1 MRGTERRGRTTGVGL
16 RLQNFHIT
24 FFAIVLGMAGFS
36 LAVQKLAGGGIGL
49 VPKLAGAATILVGF
63 TVVLFAAI
71 GVIYAAKAARYPAAV
86 ADEMRHPVKIS
97 FFPLVAKIL
106 LVLSVI
112 FLDRS
117 MAVSRGLWMAGTAL
131 QLMAS
136 LLIISS
142 WMHHARYAI
151 EHVTPAWFIPIVGA
165 LIVPIAG
172 VAHGFVEISW
182 FFFAIGLI
190 FWGVLFT
197 VLMYR
202 LVFHPPIPSRLLPTL
217 FILFAPPAI
226 GFISYAK
233 LVGLTD
239 AAGPDAFARIL
250 YYFSLFVLALVL
262 LRARVFARI
271 RFALSWW
278 AYSFP
283 LAAHALA
290 TILMLHLTHVFGYRV
305 LALVEVAILTALIA
319 GLIVLTVRSVLR
331 SEICVAE

>member
-1 MRGTERRGRTTGVGL
+1 MKDTNRDRAVGTEP
-16 RLQNFHIT
+16 RLKNFHIT
-24 FFAIVLGMAGFS
+24 FFAIALGMAGFS
-36 LAVQKLAGGGIGL
+36 LAVQKLAGGGAGI
-49 VPKLAGAATILVGF
+49 VPALEHAATVLVGVS
-63 TVVLFAAI
+63 VVLFAAI
-71 GVIYAAKAARYPAAV
+71 GLIYATKAIRHPSAV
-86 ADEMRHPVKIS
+86 AGELRHPIKIS

-117 MAVSRGLWMAGTAL
+117 LAASKGLWIAGTTL
-131 QLMAS
+131 QFVAS

-142 WMHHARYAI
+142 WLHHSRYAI

-172 VAHGFVEISW
+172 VVHGFIEISW
-182 FFFAIGLI
+182 FFFSIGLV

-197 VLMYR
+197 VVMYR

-233 LVGLTD
+233 LAGLTD
-239 AAGPDAFARIL
+239 VAGPDAFARAL
-250 YYFSLFVLALVL
+250 YYVSLFLLALVL
-262 LRARVFARI
+262 LRVNVLARI

-290 TILMLHLTHVFGYRV
+290 TILMLHLTHAEVYRYLAMAEVSALAV
-305 LALVEVAILTALIA
+305 LVV
-319 GLIVLTVRSVLR
+319 GLIVLTIRAILR
-331 SEICVAE
+331 SDVCVEE